1 MKALVSGYFIIS
13 IAFVLLSSMP
23 CYAQVETQRF
33 FTPEGTRWKLDDSCY
48 FEFMD
53 SLLITEI
60 GFFSDRIWL
69 WNDNSDSYFV
79 FNARY
84 KNRLISKFSG
94 YVELHVV
101 DSFGASGYVIPF
113 LKYGKLALGYS
124 YVCPPW
130 GSACSNIQMFLF
142 PLPIFYS
149 FPSQTLP
156 SLLLKANTKK
166 NARQFRES
174 RI

>member
-1 MKALVSGYFIIS
+1 MKAFGSYFWIIS

-94 YVELHVV
+94 GVNQLPYN
-101 DSFGASGYVIPF
+101 SFGASGYVIPF
-113 LKYGKLALGYS
+113 LKSGKLSLGQS

-130 GSACSNIQMFLF
+130 GSTYTITPMSIF
-142 PLPIFYS
+142 PLPMCADVCDTTI
-149 FPSQTLP
+149 
-156 SLLLKANTKK
+156 TKIDD
-166 NARQFRES
+166 NFSPEP
-174 RI
+174 

>member
-1 MKALVSGYFIIS
+1 MKTLSVCFSIIS
-13 IAFVLLSSMP
+13 IALVLLFSIP
-23 CYAQVETQRF
+23 CYAQIETQRY

-94 YVELHVV
+94 GVNWFPEE
-101 DSFGASGYVIPF
+101 SFGAYGYVIPF
-113 LKYGKLALGYS
+113 LKSGKLSLGQS

-130 GSACSNIQMFLF
+130 GTACSNTQLFLF
-142 PLPIFYS
+142 PLPIC
-149 FPSQTLP
+149 TDVCETTI
-156 SLLLKANTKK
+156 TKIDD
-166 NARQFRES
+166 NFNPEP
-174 RI
+174 